1 MIYTRLQI
9 LLHWFSAI
17 LVLALAFSG
26 LSYTYD
32 IGDWDALSTHQ
43 FVGQVFILFLLLRI
57 TVRFSRKPSQPNA
70 IDETNWQTRLAARLA
85 KTVHIALYLCLICF
99 AVTGYVSASALT
111 NSDLL
116 FPVERSFARSDTG
129 DILLE
134 IHYALKWV
142 LLVLLCLHLAGA
154 LKQVIWGRPQTV
166 SNMIKFKK

>member
-1 MIYTRLQI
+1 MIYTKLQI
-9 LLHWFSAI
+9 LLHWLSAI
-17 LVLALAFSG
+17 LVLTLAFSG

-32 IGDWDALSTHQ
+32 LGDWDALSTHQ
-43 FVGQVFILFLLLRI
+43 FVGQVFIVFLLLRI
-57 TVRFSRKPSQPNA
+57 VVRFSRKPSQPNP
-70 IDETNWQTRLAARLA
+70 TKPNWQTRLA
-85 KTVHIALYLCLICF
+85 KTVHIALYLCLVSF

-116 FPVERSFARSDTG
+116 FPLERSFARSDTG
-129 DILLE
+129 DMLLE

-154 LKQVIWGRPQTV
+154 LKQVFWGRAQTV

>member
-1 MIYTRLQI
+1 MTYTRLQI
-9 LLHWFSAI
+9 LLHWISAI
-17 LVLALAFSG
+17 LVLTLAFSG

-32 IGDWDALSTHQ
+32 LGDWDALSTHQ

-57 TVRFSRKPSQPNA
+57 VVRFGRKPSQPNA
-70 IDETNWQTRLAARLA
+70 TETDWQTRLA
-85 KTVHIALYLCLICF
+85 KTVHIALYVCLICF
-99 AVTGYVSASALT
+99 AITGYVSASALS

-116 FPVERSFARSDTG
+116 FPLDRSFARSDIG

-154 LKQVIWGRPQTV
+154 LKQVFWGRTQSV
-166 SNMIKFKK
+166 SNMIKLKK

>member
-1 MIYTRLQI
+1 MTYTRLQI
-9 LLHWFSAI
+9 LLHWISAI
-17 LVLALAFSG
+17 LVLTLAFSG

-32 IGDWDALSTHQ
+32 LGDWDALSTHQ

-57 TVRFSRKPSQPNA
+57 VVRFSRKPSQPNP
-70 IDETNWQTRLAARLA
+70 IKLDWQTRLA
-85 KTVHIALYLCLICF
+85 KTVHIALYVCLICF
-99 AVTGYVSASALT
+99 AITGYVSASALS

-116 FPVERSFARSDTG
+116 FPLDRSFARSDIG

-154 LKQVIWGRPQTV
+154 LKQVFWGRTQSV
-166 SNMIKFKK
+166 SNMIKLKK

>member
-1 MIYTRLQI
+1 MIYTKLQI
-9 LLHWFSAI
+9 LLHWISAI
-17 LVLALAFSG
+17 LVLTLAFSG

-32 IGDWDALSTHQ
+32 LGDWSALSTHQ

-57 TVRFSRKPSQPNA
+57 AVRFSRKPSQPNHTKS
-70 IDETNWQTRLAARLA
+70 DWQTRLAARLA

-111 NSDLL
+111 NTDLL

-154 LKQVIWGRPQTV
+154 LKQVFWGRTETV